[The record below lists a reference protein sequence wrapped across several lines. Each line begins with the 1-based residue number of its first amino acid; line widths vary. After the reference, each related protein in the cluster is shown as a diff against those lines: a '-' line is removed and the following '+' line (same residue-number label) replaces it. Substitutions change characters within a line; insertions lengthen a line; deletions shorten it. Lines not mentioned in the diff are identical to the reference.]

1 MTAARGLFVV
11 LEGAD
16 GSGKSTQAALL
27 AERLKAEGRDA
38 VLTFE
43 PGATPLGRRIR
54 SLLLDDA
61 DAVEPIAEALL
72 MSADRAQHVAEVIV
86 PALARGAVVVSD
98 RYIPSSL
105 AYQGAARGLGVEVIQ
120 SLNEWASGGLV
131 PDVVIVLDVTE
142 TVAAS
147 RRTGTPDRLERE
159 QSTFH
164 EQVRRT
170 YRELAQTNNWLL
182 VDAAADRH
190 MIADRIWEE
199 VRRIVR

>member
-1 MTAARGLFVV
+1 MTAHRGLFVA

-27 AERLKAEGRDA
+27 AERLKAEGRDV

-43 PGATPLGRRIR
+43 PGATPLGKRIR

-105 AYQGAARGLGVEVIQ
+105 AYQGAARGLGVEVIR

-142 TVAAS
+142 TVAAA
-147 RRTGTPDRLERE
+147 RCTGTPDRLERE
-159 QSTFH
+159 QFTFH

-170 YRELAQTNNWLL
+170 YRELAQNNNWLL
-182 VDAAADRH
+182 VDAVADRH
-190 MIADRIWEE
+190 TIADHIWEE
-199 VRRIVR
+199 VRRILS